1 MLADKNSCP
10 RELLLHL
17 YRTAVASASAERCLP
32 AHLNAISHRK
42 IHVVGGGKA
51 AAAMANVI
59 EDHYSGKISGIV
71 VTRYGHSVDCS
82 SIEVVEAA
90 HPIPDRAGLA
100 AAQKIFNSTS
110 ALDSSTL
117 VVCVISGGASALLS
131 LPHEQVSLEHKR
143 SITRQLLLAGA
154 GIHQINCV
162 RKHLSAVKGGRLMQN
177 IHPNSALTLCI
188 SDVVGDDPSTIGS
201 GPTVP
206 DTTTCNDVLD
216 VLMDYEIETP
226 AKILDLLKSGD
237 LETPKPGSSIFQE
250 SNVEIIAKAS
260 DCLNASAAAA
270 QEAGIEAIVLGDSVE
285 GDTALAARNHASFI
299 RELISENPN
308 RNPFAVLSG
317 GETTVTVTGQ
327 GKGGPNTHFA
337 LALAVELENLDCVH
351 AIACDTDGI
360 DGTADNAG
368 AIVDPTTLKRAREK
382 NLNAH
387 EFLKNNDSY
396 GFFKQIG
403 NLVTTGPTLTNVN
416 DFRAIYVEPGKN

>member
-1 MLADKNSCP
+1 MLADKKSNP
-10 RELLLHL
+10 RDLLLHL
-17 YRTAVASASAERCLP
+17 FRTAIASASAKHCLP
-32 AHLNAISHRK
+32 AHLNAISHQK

-51 AAAMANVI
+51 AAAMAKVI
-59 EDHYSGKISGIV
+59 EDHYSGEISGIV

-90 HPIPDRAGLA
+90 HPIPDHAGLA

-131 LPHEQVSLEHKR
+131 LPHEKVDLEHKR
-143 SITRQLLLAGA
+143 SITRQLLLSGA
-154 GIHQINCV
+154 SIHQFNCV

-188 SDVVGDDPSTIGS
+188 SDVVGNDPSTIGS

-206 DTTTCNDVLD
+206 DTTTCSDVLN
-216 VLMDYEIETP
+216 VLMEYEIETP
-226 AKILDLLKSGD
+226 AMILELLKSGG
-237 LETPKPGSSIFQE
+237 LETPKPGSSIFQK
-250 SNVEIIAKAS
+250 STVKIIAKPS

-285 GDTALAARNHASFI
+285 GDTTLAARNHASFI
-299 RELISENPN
+299 RELISEDPN
-308 RNPFAVLSG
+308 RNPFVVLSG
-317 GETTVTVTGQ
+317 GETTVTVTGH

-337 LALAVELENLDCVH
+337 LALAVELENLDCAH

-396 GFFKQIG
+396 GFFKQID